1 MFSDRNRNRSAQA
14 PVRAADIGAG
24 GRRMAGGPSDYNG
37 ELGDQDKDALP
48 AYDKFGG
55 PPGYIDTLPALPAV
69 ASTTA
74 AESDGSVLLPQ
85 GLAPEYSAEEEHR
98 QIS

>member
-1 MFSDRNRNRSAQA
+1 MFSDRNRNRSQA

-24 GRRMAGGPSDYNG
+24 GRRVAGGPSDYNG

-55 PPGYIDTLPALPAV
+55 PPGYIDALPALPAV
-69 ASTTA
+69 GSTTA
-74 AESDGSVLLPQ
+74 AESDGSVHPQ
-85 GLAPEYSAEEEHR
+85 GLAPEYSAEEER
-98 QIS
+98 REIS